1 MKTNEF
7 RSLNKKIAV
16 AVLGV
21 AVTFAMV
28 AAVFSFVAEFSRSR
42 NKTEIMINQLLDTV
56 EYSAAIASYT
66 SNQQIAQDV
75 INGLLRNDIVHKVQ
89 LRGDQGLT
97 LEKARATPGGHGF
110 TIVRKLS
117 SPFDS
122 QQTIGTLTV
131 DSEAYYSLEE
141 AEHGALMNAINSIL
155 LIGLTTALILFVVRV
170 RLAQPLARVS
180 GALHAISAG
189 EQNRLVPI
197 PKNNDDELG
206 RLIQDINRLLDVLE
220 TKFVNERA
228 LREQIEHIEKQL
240 RTVFESTSAGL
251 FELDAQGKLLTCNPT
266 LTRVL
271 NKPHLALEALVGQD
285 FAEQF
290 FEHAEHFQ
298 YMLRDALLSGQLET
312 KDFLLSGAKG
322 QEALWVHC
330 LLSKIG
336 GSESDARFEGVVF
349 DISKRVADE
358 QAIRYQAEYDA
369 LTGLLRRSAA
379 EMQLKALLVVP
390 MQIPVS
396 VMLLDLDGFKAVN
409 DLHGHDAGDQVLV
422 EVARRLKASVRNQ
435 DVLARLGG
443 DEFLVILKR
452 CETINVERVI
462 AEKIID
468 AVKQPIVL
476 NSQVIVRI
484 GVSIGIA
491 TYPEHGHD
499 MASLLKAADE
509 AMYGIKRNGKNGFAV
524 KVV

>member
-1 MKTNEF
+1 MKANEF
-7 RSLNKKIAV
+7 RSLNRKIAV

-21 AVTFAMV
+21 AVTFAVV
-28 AAVFSFVAEFSRSR
+28 AAVLSFVAEFSRSR
-42 NKTEIMINQLLDTV
+42 NKTEVMINQLLDTV

-89 LRGDQGLT
+89 LLGDQGLK
-97 LEKARATPGGHGF
+97 LQKERATPGGHGF

-206 RLIQDINRLLDVLE
+206 RLIQDINKLLDVLE

-251 FELDAQGKLLTCNPT
+251 FQLDSRGKLLTCNPT
-266 LTRVL
+266 LTRSS
-271 NKPHLALEALVGQD
+271 KQTS
-285 FAEQF
+285 FAFGGFDRSRFCRQF
-290 FEHAEHFQ
+290 FEQVEYFR

-312 KDFLLSGAKG
+312 KDSYYRVQKVRKLFGCIVCCPKLKTVMAK
-322 QEALWVHC
+322 LN
-330 LLSKIG
+330 
-336 GSESDARFEGVVF
+336 
-349 DISKRVADE
+349 
-358 QAIRYQAEYDA
+358 
-369 LTGLLRRSAA
+369 
-379 EMQLKALLVVP
+379 LKALCLIYQSALQMNREFAIRLNMMP
-390 MQIPVS
+390 RR
-396 VMLLDLDGFKAVN
+396 GFF
-409 DLHGHDAGDQVLV
+409 AGDPQQ
-422 EVARRLKASVRNQ
+422 K
-435 DVLARLGG
+435 
-443 DEFLVILKR
+443 
-452 CETINVERVI
+452 
-462 AEKIID
+462 
-468 AVKQPIVL
+468 
-476 NSQVIVRI
+476 
-484 GVSIGIA
+484 
-491 TYPEHGHD
+491 
-499 MASLLKAADE
+499 
-509 AMYGIKRNGKNGFAV
+509 
-524 KVV
+524 